1 MVYNLIGRDFETKN
15 FSFHDVHVEG
25 TARIAEA
32 CAKYDVDRFVQV
44 SSFNAD
50 INSPS
55 AFFRTK
61 GEGERIAREIFPETT
76 IVRPAPMFGWEDR
89 LLNRFAGE
97 STIYASNNLRESSFP
112 VHAIDVGAALELM
125 LQDDTTAGQTYEL
138 YGPTQYTMRDIYE
151 LAAREVLKRHPV
163 VNIPK
168 VLRKPMAQI
177 LSKALWFV
185 ETSPDMIEREFID
198 QHIDPSARTFK
209 DLGIEPVEMKACT
222 YEYLQGFRS
231 NVYYDLPAMTE
242 REKREEKKYLH
253 VLDDQ

>member
-1 MVYNLIGRDFETKN
+1 MVYNLIGRDYETKN
-15 FSFHDVHVEG
+15 FTFSDVHVEG

-32 CAKYDVDRFVQV
+32 VAKYDVDRFVQV
-44 SSFNAD
+44 SSFNANP
-50 INSPS
+50 NSSS
-55 AFFRTK
+55 AYFRTK
-61 GEGERIAREIFPETT
+61 GEGERVARDIFPETT

-89 LLNRFAGE
+89 LLNKFAGE
-97 STIYASNNLRESSFP
+97 STIWASNHLRESLFP

-138 YGPTQYTMRDIYE
+138 YGPTQYTMREIYE
-151 LAAREVLKRHPV
+151 TAAREVLKRRPV
-163 VNIPK
+163 LNIPK
-168 VLRKPMAQI
+168 RLRKPMSSL
-177 LSKALWFV
+177 LSRLLWFV
-185 ETSPDMIEREFID
+185 ETNPDLIEREFID
-198 QHIDPSARTFK
+198 QTIDQTAKTFK

-242 REKREEKKYLH
+242 REKREERKYLH